1 MSVMMIDSSTRRA
14 VNSDGG
20 GNAANNSLVN
30 SLSISLKHNGTASR
44 LGLFD
49 CSLSGVNVPIC

>member
-14 VNSDGG
+14 VSDGG
-20 GNAANNSLVN
+20 GNAANNGLVN

-44 LGLFD
+44 LRLFD